1 MRTRQDYSRG
11 ISITSSSMI
20 SPNGASTCS
29 VGVRL
34 HVTPVKGL
42 HQERENGPPNANCIA
57 SQHGILPHL
66 PVSPFRRSIPWRWH
80 NNHDPWWEKAGR
92 RVCVCVSHASSN
104 TQLGHVS
111 QRKWRFLCQKRFKLM
126 GEALIPFSGFNK
138 DEELWMSKNPFIAS
152 FKVQIYVINYWL
164 S

>member
-20 SPNGASTCS
+20 SPNGTSRCS

-42 HQERENGPPNANCIA
+42 HQERENGPPNANCMA
-57 SQHGILPHL
+57 SQQGIFPHL

-92 RVCVCVSHASSN
+92 HVCVCVCVTCIIQHTAGACFSE
-104 TQLGHVS
+104 
-111 QRKWRFLCQKRFKLM
+111 KIKIFMPEKI
-126 GEALIPFSGFNK
+126 LINGRNSYSLSGFNKK
-138 DEELWMSKNPFIAS
+138 DEELWFSKNPFNAS
-152 FKVQIYVINYWL
+152 FKFQIYTG
-164 S
+164 